1 MATKRAVIKKSA
13 AKQYSIFVG
22 FADGK
27 FYASENDYILGVEG
41 VAVADITELKIAIKN
56 PPTKQKTAIFLGE
69 ITLGN

>member
-41 VAVADITELKIAIKN
+41 VADITELKIAIKT
-56 PPTKQKTAIFLGE
+56 PTKQKTAIFLGE